1 MARTQHSKGRLTY
14 RDQIVAMLTR
24 DPKTTRDE
32 LRRITGAPRIVIDKV
47 RRDMVAAGIVKRGPS
62 YG

>member
-47 RRDMVAAGIVKRGPS
+47 RRDMVAAGIV
-62 YG
+62 